1 MKKYLLLVLLLSLCF
16 TQRGERWKNRFKND
30 FNKGNRNKLELQ
42 QISDEAKMLFYQTE
56 KISPEKAALYQF
68 ALPVPFVNL
77 GFAYSDSW
85 NKGLKWDVLLLA
97 CLVKGNDIDWGDK
110 TAGSPV
116 NPDKDLG
123 QDLKSVVMGIAFLKM
138 FDAYQSAEKY
148 NDQLFKRVFKRK
160 RPNFS
165 MNYSKNDKLTQLTMS
180 YPLN

>member
-1 MKKYLLLVLLLSLCF
+1 MKKYFLLVLLLSLCF

-30 FNKGNRNKLELQ
+30 FNKANRNKLELQ

-68 ALPVPFVNL
+68 ILPVPFVNL

-85 NKGLKWDVLLLA
+85 NKSLKWDILLLA
-97 CLVKGNDIDWGDK
+97 CLVKGNDIDWGEN

-116 NPDKDLG
+116 NSDKDLG
-123 QDLKSVVMGIAFLKM
+123 QDLKSVVIGITFLKM

-148 NDQLFKRVFKRK
+148 NDQLFKRVFKK
-160 RPNFS
+160 E
-165 MNYSKNDKLTQLTMS
+165 KAKLFNELFKK
-180 YPLN
+180 